1 MLFNINLAILNMMP
15 FPVLDGGHITLS
27 ILEIIAR
34 RPVHPRVLEFIQTAF
49 VLMIMGLFL
58 FITSKDVGSFFT
70 EGEESKKPV
79 FEKVTGPDD

>member
-1 MLFNINLAILNMMP
+1 M
-15 FPVLDGGHITLS
+15 LDGGHITLS

-34 RPVHPRVLEFIQTAF
+34 RPVQPRVLEFVQTAF

-70 EGEESKKPV
+70 SSEEAKTPV
-79 FEKVTGPDD
+79 FEEPAKSGG